1 MSQASVQHILEM
13 IDQLSE
19 SDREFLQRQIAERA
33 EAEWRKE
40 AADARRQA
48 RRRGVDQSVIDQ
60 AVDRHRH
67 GP

>member
-19 SDREFLQRQIAERA
+19 SDRETLQRQIAERA
-33 EAEWRKE
+33 EAEWRQE
-40 AADARRQA
+40 AEDARREA
-48 RRRGVDQSVIDQ
+48 RRRGVDQKAIDD
-60 AVDRHRH
+60 AVDARRY